1 MDLHLKGISKHYPGV
16 AALDG
21 VDLDIASGELVAL
34 LGPSG
39 SGKTTLLRVIAGLLH
54 PDAGT
59 LHFGETDATSMRLR
73 QRNVGFVFQQ
83 YALFR
88 HMTVAENIAF
98 GLRSR
103 PRSQRPPKVEIA
115 KRVEELLALIQLP
128 ELGTRY
134 PDQLSGGQ
142 KQRVALARALAIKP
156 NVLLLDEPFGALD
169 TKVRVELRRWLRRLH
184 ERTGQTTLF
193 VTHDQEE
200 ALELADRVVVMR
212 DGGIEQ
218 VASVEDIHR
227 APASPFVFEF
237 IGRANRIEGQVH
249 DGVFR
254 MAGQS
259 LALPME
265 GDYTGAAILMT
276 RPHELAIV
284 NEGDGF
290 AAKVV
295 DLFRRADRITVEL
308 ECAGQPRTM
317 ELDLGDAQQAQVP
330 RVGDVVR
337 VRPMR
342 AAVYPDAR

>member
-1 MDLHLKGISKHYPGV
+1 MDLHLQGITKHYPGV
-16 AALDG
+16 AALDE

-54 PDAGT
+54 PDAGK

-73 QRNVGFVFQQ
+73 ERNVGFVFQQ

-103 PRSQRPPKVEIA
+103 PRSQRPPRHEIA
-115 KRVEELLALIQLP
+115 TRVEELLALIQLP
-128 ELGTRY
+128 ELADRY

-156 NVLLLDEPFGALD
+156 TVLLLDEPFGALD
-169 TKVRVELRRWLRRLH
+169 AKVRVELRRWLRRLH
-184 ERTGQTTLF
+184 ESTGQTTVF

-212 DGGIEQ
+212 EGRVEQ
-218 VASVEDIHR
+218 VATVDDIHR

-237 IGRANRIEGQVH
+237 IGRANRLEGH
-249 DGVFR
+249 AKSGRFELP
-254 MAGQS
+254 GQPFAF
-259 LALPME
+259 ALDD
-265 GDYTGAAILMT
+265 DYSGPTVLMF
-276 RPHELAIV
+276 RPHELEIV
-284 NEGDGF
+284 APEGGF
-290 AAKVV
+290 LGTVT
-295 DLFRRADRITVEL
+295 DRFRRADRLTLEVEI
-308 ECAGQPRTM
+308 AGQPRALEVDMADDGNGAMPRT
-317 ELDLGDAQQAQVP
+317 GDAIAI
-330 RVGDVVR
+330 
-337 VRPMR
+337 RPLRGM
-342 AAVYPDAR
+342 AYGV